1 MLYLL
6 TMLVQLYL
14 MVVLPQ
20 EPWHHR
26 MLLPQLEVLRLL
38 LSLLLEFLL
47 FLQYLVLLQS
57 LLLMR
62 LLLLVDI
69 VLADHQRLL
78 YLL

>member
-6 TMLVQLYL
+6 TMWVQLYL

-20 EPWHHR
+20 KSWYHR
-26 MLLPQLEVLRLL
+26 NLLLRLEALQSL
-38 LSLLLEFLL
+38 LSLLLVLL
-47 FLQYLVLLQS
+47 LSLQYLVLLQS
-57 LLLMR
+57 LLLMH